1 MALVLAENEAKPSTF
16 DNLFDGFS
24 VRCCYLDGKYY
35 VSVRDLIIGMC
46 VESPKKDAESWNAA
60 CKYAS
65 QTWQRTITPSQKEEF
80 ANSLKTFQ
88 FKGNCMK
95 ICVCEVNNQFHNLR
109 KLVFSKF
116 VM

>member
-1 MALVLAENEAKPSTF
+1 MALVLAGNEAKPSTF

-60 CKYAS
+60 CQYAS
-65 QTWQRTITPSQKEEF
+65 KTWSRIKENKKIQNLED
-80 ANSLKTFQ
+80 SLKTFQ
-88 FKGNCMK
+88 FKGNLSIQNRIHFFGENSFCY
-95 ICVCEVNNQFHNLR
+95 
-109 KLVFSKF
+109 
-116 VM
+116 